1 MSKHSQPGNRWWV
14 WRVAGALLFV
24 LCGDVVA
31 QQGQCPP
38 TAEDEMGPFY
48 RPGAPYRTSVG
59 QGYLLIGTVRST
71 VDCTPLPA
79 ALIELWMTGP
89 DGQYGDAWRAS
100 LFTGRDG
107 RYHFESPPPTAFGSR
122 RPHIHMR
129 ISAEGYQPLVTQHYP
144 QAGSGLGQ
152 FDINLV
158 PRNPPEASVR

>member
-1 MSKHSQPGNRWWV
+1 MRREMTALWLVGILTLLAGSGAVRAEQP
-14 WRVAGALLFV
+14 AA
-24 LCGDVVA
+24 
-31 QQGQCPP
+31 CPP

-59 QGYLLIGTVRST
+59 EGYVLIGTVRSAA
-71 VDCTPLPA
+71 DCTPVPA
-79 ALIELWMTGP
+79 ALLELWMTGP

-107 RYHFESPPPTAFGSR
+107 RYHFGSHPPTEFGSR

-129 ISAEGYQPLVTQHYP
+129 ISAEGFQPLVTQHYP
-144 QAGSGLGQ
+144 RTDSALGQ

-158 PRNPPEASVR
+158 PLRAPQ